1 MQIGTCLITL
11 QLYGVNSLKD
21 KRRVLKPV
29 LSRLPKEFNIAAAEV
44 DHNDVWRTAVIGL
57 AVIGNDTA
65 YLHAKLEKAVT
76 WIERQRLDVSVEHY
90 SIEFR

>member
-1 MQIGTCLITL
+1 MHVGTCQIFL

-21 KRRVLKPV
+21 KRRVLKPI
-29 LSRLPKEFNIAAAEV
+29 LTRLPKEFNIAVAEI

-57 AVIGNDTA
+57 AVVGNDTGL
-65 YLHAKLEKAVT
+65 LHARLEKAVT
-76 WIERQRLDVSVEHY
+76 WIEEQRLNASIEHY

>member
-1 MQIGTCLITL
+1 VQVGTCLITL

-21 KRRVLKPV
+21 KRRILKPV

-65 YLHAKLEKAVT
+65 YLHAKLEKAVA
-76 WIERQRLDVSVEHY
+76 WIEQQRLDASVEHY

>member
-21 KRRVLKPV
+21 KRRILKPV

-65 YLHAKLEKAVT
+65 YLHAKREKAVA
-76 WIERQRLDVSVEHY
+76 WIEQQRLDASVEHY